1 MTATIASS
9 VIVQSGATSANT
21 ATFSVPSGTASGDL
35 GLILVGIG
43 TGQGSTFNTPSG
55 WTELWQDNL
64 NAGGTTGRWA
74 AYWRTEPA
82 SPASVDVTWSSYA
95 RFYVG
100 ARYRITGHDATA
112 PINAIGSLTA
122 GAVASNASPPEF
134 AVSGLTTTVDDC
146 LLIVALCWQC
156 GNFNGTPYAVPSGWS
171 ATGLN
176 HTSVAS
182 GLRPSA
188 CAFQRTAASAGAT
201 GGVTITAQNL
211 FNPDSDARSWGG
223 RFLAIA
229 PSAAPPPAAGRAR
242 VMWVM

>member
-9 VIVQSGATSANT
+9 VIVQSAGPTGNT
-21 ATFSVPSGTASGDL
+21 ASFSVPGGTASGDL
-35 GLILVGIG
+35 GLIIVGIG

-82 SPASVDVTWSSYA
+82 SPASVDVTWTSYA
-95 RFYVG
+95 RHYVG

-112 PINAIGSLTA
+112 PINATSALSSGS
-122 GAVASNASPPEF
+122 VASNASPPEF
-134 AVSGLTTTVDDC
+134 TIGGLTTTVDDC
-146 LLIVALCWQC
+146 LLIAALCWQS
-156 GNFNGTPYAVPSGWS
+156 GNFNATPYVVPSGWS

-176 HTSVAS
+176 HTSVSS
-182 GLRPSA
+182 GPRPSA
-188 CAFQRTAASAGAT
+188 CAFQRTAASAGAS
-201 GGVTITAQNL
+201 GGVTIVAQNL

-229 PSAAPPPAAGRAR
+229 PSAAPPPAVGRSR
-242 VMWVM
+242 IMWI